1 MITRDLSHTQKV
13 RRRSLIL
20 GGIKSLFTIVV
31 CGKLYYLQILNKSK
45 YGKLSDLN
53 RTKVKIL
60 YPERGVIF
68 DKFGNPIAS
77 NRLDYQLT
85 IFKEK
90 KELINRYIS
99 KLKDIIFFSQRDYQ
113 ELKKNLSRKD
123 ISDFIILKKN
133 LTWDELEVFELVS
146 SKFPFLFITKEK
158 VRSYENNFIYSHVLG
173 YVGYKNDLK
182 EQKLNNLKF
191 GISGL
196 EKTFDKK
203 LLGTDGWIKLETNSK
218 GRIKK
223 ELNKKFAIPGENV
236 KTNLIA
242 SMQELS
248 HKLLKNISGAVVVI
262 DCQSGGV
269 NCMVSTPSFDNDEFS
284 NGITNEKWNQL
295 ITDESNPLLNRCI
308 SGLYSP
314 GSTYKLITAL
324 FAIEQMGFD
333 HNKEFYCPGHVEFGN
348 RKFHCWKKE
357 GHESVNLIDALKK
370 SCDCYFYNLAKE
382 INVDKLAKFSKKFSI
397 GTLTGIDIPDENYG
411 LMPNTQWKR
420 KNRNEKWQKGETLN
434 TVIGQ
439 GFTLSTPLQIT
450 LMTAR
455 IASGKKI
462 EPQIVKRNRFFFEDL
477 EVSEKNLN
485 FIRKSMYK
493 VVNEY
498 EGTAY
503 LSRLENKLKMAGK
516 TGTSQVRKISKEERE
531 SGVLKNEELIYKLRD
546 HSLFTGYAPYDNPK
560 YAITVVAEHMGSG
573 SKVAAP
579 IAKKI
584 IDFALN
590 KYS

>member
-1 MITRDLSHTQKV
+1 MITRDLNHGQKV
-13 RRRSLIL
+13 KRRSFIL
-20 GGIKSLFTIVV
+20 AGIKSIFALII

-45 YGKLSDLN
+45 YGKLSDIN

-60 YPERGVIF
+60 YPERGTIF

-77 NRLDYQLT
+77 NRLDYQLN

-90 KELINRYIS
+90 SDLINRYIS
-99 KLKDIIFFSQRDYQ
+99 KLKNIIFFSQRDYQ
-113 ELKKNLSRKD
+113 QLKINLARKD

-133 LTWDELEVFELVS
+133 LTWDELEIFELVS
-146 SKFPFLFITKEK
+146 NKFPFLFITKEK
-158 VRSYENNFIYSHVLG
+158 VRSYENNVIYSHVLG

-203 LLGTDGWIKLETNSK
+203 LLGRDGWIKLETNSK

-223 ELNKKFAIPGENV
+223 ELNKKFAIPGENI
-236 KTNLIA
+236 KTNIIA

-248 HKLLKNISGAVVVI
+248 HKLLSGISGAVVVL
-262 DCQSGGV
+262 DCKSGGV

-284 NGITNEKWNQL
+284 KGISNEKWNEL
-295 ITDESNPLLNRCI
+295 LTDESKPLLNRCI

-314 GSTYKLITAL
+314 GSTYKLLTAL
-324 FAIEQMGFD
+324 FVIEKMGFD
-333 HNKEFYCPGHVEFGN
+333 YDKKFYCPGYVEFGN

-357 GHESVNLIDALKK
+357 GHGSVNLIDSIKK

-382 INVDKLAKFSKKFSI
+382 INIDELSKFSKDF
-397 GTLTGIDIPDENYG
+397 GMGVLTGIDIPDENYG
-411 LMPNTQWKR
+411 LMPNSDWKR
-420 KNRNEKWQKGETLN
+420 KNRGEKWQKGETLN

-455 IASGKKI
+455 IASGKKL
-462 EPQIVKRNRFFFEDL
+462 EPKILKRNRYFFEDL
-477 EVSEKNLN
+477 NLSEQNLN
-485 FIRKSMYK
+485 FIRNSMYK

-498 EGTAY
+498 QGTAY
-503 LSRLENKLKMAGK
+503 LSRLDNNLKMAGK

-546 HSLFTGYAPYDNPK
+546 HSLFTGYAPFDNPK
-560 YAITVVAEHMGSG
+560 FAITVVAEHMGSG

-584 IDFALN
+584 MDFALK
-590 KYS
+590 KYT

>member
-1 MITRDLSHTQKV
+1 MITRDLNHGQKV
-13 RRRSLIL
+13 KRRSFIL
-20 GGIKSLFTIVV
+20 AGIKSIFTLII

-45 YGKLSDLN
+45 YGKLSDIN

-60 YPERGVIF
+60 YPERGTIF
-68 DKFGNPIAS
+68 DKFGNPIAA
-77 NRLDYQLT
+77 NRLDYQLN

-90 KELINRYIS
+90 SDLINRYIS
-99 KLKDIIFFSQRDYQ
+99 KLKNIIFFSQRDYQ
-113 ELKKNLSRKD
+113 QLKINLSRKD

-133 LTWDELEVFELVS
+133 LTWDELEIFELVS
-146 SKFPFLFITKEK
+146 NKFPFLFITKEK
-158 VRSYENNFIYSHVLG
+158 VRSYENNVIYSHVLG

-182 EQKLNNLKF
+182 EKKLNNLKF

-203 LLGTDGWIKLETNSK
+203 LLGRDGWIKLETNSK

-223 ELNKKFAIPGENV
+223 ELNKKIAIPGENI
-236 KTNLIA
+236 KTNIIA
-242 SMQELS
+242 SIQELS
-248 HKLLKNISGAVVVI
+248 HKLLSGISGAVVVL
-262 DCQSGGV
+262 DCKSGGV

-284 NGITNEKWNQL
+284 KGISNEKWNEL
-295 ITDESNPLLNRCI
+295 LTDESKPLLNRCI

-314 GSTYKLITAL
+314 GSTYKLLTAL
-324 FAIEQMGFD
+324 FVIEKMGFD
-333 HNKEFYCPGHVEFGN
+333 YDKKFYCPGYVEFGN

-357 GHESVNLIDALKK
+357 GHGSVNLMDSIKK

-382 INVDKLAKFSKKFSI
+382 INIDQLSKFSKDFAM

-411 LMPNTQWKR
+411 LMPNSDWKR
-420 KNRNEKWQKGETLN
+420 KNRGERWQKGETLN

-455 IASGKKI
+455 IASGKKL
-462 EPQIVKRNRFFFEDL
+462 EPKILKRNRYFFE
-477 EVSEKNLN
+477 NLN
-485 FIRKSMYK
+485 LSEQSLNLIRNAMYK

-498 EGTAY
+498 QGTAY
-503 LSRLENKLKMAGK
+503 LSRLDNNLKMAGK
-516 TGTSQVRKISKEERE
+516 TGTSQVRKISKKERE

-546 HSLFTGYAPYDNPK
+546 HSLFTGYAPFDNPK
-560 YAITVVAEHMGSG
+560 FAITVVAEHMGSG

-584 IDFALN
+584 MDFALK